1 MRALPILAMAA
12 REANRFAEW
21 KRRVAAEL
29 SSGPGCVRGPARGT
43 LVALT
48 LISALATPVVV
59 NAMTPKVNAVVTA
72 AAVAAPKQEAP
83 ACTRMIRV
91 VYAGYGEGQGAPC
104 SVLVR

>member
-1 MRALPILAMAA
+1 MTRT
-12 REANRFAEW
+12 
-21 KRRVAAEL
+21 
-29 SSGPGCVRGPARGT
+29 GT
-43 LVALT
+43 LVTIT

-59 NAMTPKVNAVVTA
+59 NATTPKVNAVVTA

-83 ACTRMIRV
+83 ACTRIRV

>member
-1 MRALPILAMAA
+1 MRAIPIVFAA
-12 REANRFAEW
+12 LGALVNRTGTF
-21 KRRVAAEL
+21 VAI
-29 SSGPGCVRGPARGT
+29 
-43 LVALT
+43 T

-59 NAMTPKVNAVVTA
+59 NATTPKANAVVTA
-72 AAVAAPKQEAP
+72 AAVAAPKEEAL

>member
-1 MRALPILAMAA
+1 MRALPSALA
-12 REANRFAEW
+12 F
-21 KRRVAAEL
+21 L
-29 SSGPGCVRGPARGT
+29 GT
-43 LVALT
+43 LVNRPGTFVTIA

-59 NAMTPKVNAVVTA
+59 NATTPKANAVVTA

>member
-1 MRALPILAMAA
+1 MRVIPIVFAALGALV
-12 REANRFAEW
+12 NRTGRF
-21 KRRVAAEL
+21 VAI
-29 SSGPGCVRGPARGT
+29 
-43 LVALT
+43 T

-59 NAMTPKVNAVVTA
+59 NATTPKANAVVTA
-72 AAVAAPKQEAP
+72 AAVAAPKEEAP

>member
-1 MRALPILAMAA
+1 M
-12 REANRFAEW
+12 NRT
-21 KRRVAAEL
+21 
-29 SSGPGCVRGPARGT
+29 GT
-43 LVALT
+43 LVAIT

-59 NAMTPKVNAVVTA
+59 NATTPKANAVVTA
-72 AAVAAPKQEAP
+72 AKEEAP